1 MQFGIKVV
9 CATSAFPEKR
19 KEHSPEKRKEHS
31 PENGKEDSAE
41 EGKEY
46 P

>member
-19 KEHSPEKRKEHS
+19 KEHSFGKEHS
-31 PENGKEDSAE
+31 PENGKEHSAE